1 MGWTFELSPFVF
13 IKILIFSKHAPEVAS
28 TEFNIIYLSQLKRSS
43 TSMMAL
49 RITEA

>member
-28 TEFNIIYLSQLKRSS
+28 TEFNLISS